1 LLGLPHALAHGD
13 FAYVDLHYHRI
24 INNLCVQLKSL
35 FSLEFQM
42 QFSHVWG
49 IVPRLEFSATFG
61 KNWDFEQSKDVWGKL
76 NFFGINWERL

>member
-1 LLGLPHALAHGD
+1 
-13 FAYVDLHYHRI
+13 
-24 INNLCVQLKSL
+24 
-35 FSLEFQM
+35 M